1 MTPLPGGRRA
11 RWLLAARW
19 SVIVAATAAVTAL
32 FAVLAVPSPALFGG
46 LVTGMFVA
54 LTTKRTTI
62 LPESVNTA
70 AQAVIGVVVGGLLEL
85 STLLSL
91 GGDWLPVAAVIVG
104 TLALSI
110 VAGLLMG
117 RWTPVSAIT
126 GSLSLS
132 AGGAA
137 GVTSMSREL
146 GADERMVAVIQY
158 LRVVLIVA
166 TLPLVT
172 TFVFHPGSSA
182 PSTGA
187 VLDRAGWAVDLGF
200 TLFCALAGSL
210 IAIGLKVP
218 AGTLLGPL
226 VLTAALTLAGWS
238 FDAHPPAWLAQIAYG
253 AIGLQIGLRFTRAS
267 LRLLR
272 RVLPAALGLTVVII
286 VGCAGMGVL
295 LAAATGQSGLAG
307 YLATSPGGL
316 FAVLAIAAETDTNAT
331 FVLAVQVL
339 RIFVMLLIAPGFAV
353 LLSRLRDRG
362 EPPDQTSAPG

>member
-1 MTPLPGGRRA
+1 MTTRPGRGRTG
-11 RWLLAARW
+11 WLLAARW
-19 SVIVAATAAVTAL
+19 AIIVTATGAITAL
-32 FAVLAVPSPALFGG
+32 FAVFEVPSPALFGG
-46 LVTGMFVA
+46 LITGMFVA
-54 LTTKRTTI
+54 LTTRKSTI
-62 LPESVNTA
+62 LPASVNTA
-70 AQAVIGVVVGGLLEL
+70 AQAVIGVVIGGLLEL

-91 GGDWLPVAAVIVG
+91 GDDWLPVAVVIIG

-158 LRVVLIVA
+158 LRVVLIVS
-166 TLPLVT
+166 TLPLIT
-172 TFVFHPGSSA
+172 AFVFHPGPSA
-182 PSTGA
+182 PGTGGA
-187 VLDRAGWAVDLGF
+187 GNEAGWAVDLGF

-210 IAIGLKVP
+210 LAIRLKVP

-226 VLTAALTLAGWS
+226 VLTATLTLAGWS
-238 FDAHPPAWLAQIAYG
+238 LDAHPPAWLAQIAYG
-253 AIGLQIGLRFTRAS
+253 AIGLRIGLGFTRAS
-267 LRLLR
+267 LRLLG
-272 RVLPAALGLTVVII
+272 RVLPAALGLTVLII
-286 VGCAGMGVL
+286 LGCAGMGAF
-295 LAAATGQSGLAG
+295 LASATGQSGLAG
-307 YLATSPGGL
+307 YLATTPGGL

-339 RIFVMLLIAPGFAV
+339 RIFVMLLIAPGLAV
-353 LLSRLRDRG
+353 LLSRLRDRPD
-362 EPPDQTSAPG
+362 PPADG